1 MRQQPG
7 SGGIEPQGPFAAVRT
22 RLAVSDAEAA
32 KNFELFRSSDPLPN
46 IPPALLNSADITDYV
61 VQTGMIHP
69 FDPAKLKPASYAFP
83 LLGKVVYW
91 ETGVRRKRH
100 VIKIGHGES
109 FELQENSIAFVTL
122 EPMLRVPDYIAL
134 RFDLRI
140 KNVYRGLLLGTGPI
154 VDPGFV
160 GQLSLPLH
168 NLTTNS
174 YRFRG
179 GEDLIWMVF
188 TKISPNSPKLIRV
201 GSYVPPRPDRL
212 HAGSDVETYLDEAV
226 GSGQVVSSISES
238 LRQARSAQSWSRAI
252 SIVTAVAALALVA
265 GVLALIINIYMFRT
279 DAPSRSELDQTHH
292 QVAQL
297 KREIGRLQQKTSLT
311 TTQQSTP

>member
-1 MRQQPG
+1 VARSPDYYGCVREFHEKFGIPAPERATG
-7 SGGIEPQGPFAAVRT
+7 SIPSDLKVSRIALMSEELAELVAAMLSYT
-22 RLAVSDAEAA
+22 AYDP
-32 KNFELFRSSDPLPN
+32 SS
-46 IPPALLNSADITDYV
+46 
-61 VQTGMIHP
+61 G
-69 FDPAKLKPASYAFP
+69 
-83 LLGKVVYW
+83 

-100 VIKIGHGES
+100 VLKIGPGES

-154 VDPGFV
+154 VDPGFE
-160 GQLSLPLH
+160 GRLSLPLH

-188 TKISPNSPKLIRV
+188 TKISPNDRWEPNGTPKSGRV
-201 GSYVPPRPDRL
+201 GSYVAPRPDRL
-212 HAGSDVETYLDEAV
+212 HAGSDVETYFEEAAA
-226 GSGQVVSSISES
+226 SGQVVSSISES
-238 LRQARSAQSWSRAI
+238 LSQARSAQSWSRAI

-297 KREIGRLQQKTSLT
+297 KREIGRLEQKTSLT
-311 TTQQSTP
+311 TTQQSQP